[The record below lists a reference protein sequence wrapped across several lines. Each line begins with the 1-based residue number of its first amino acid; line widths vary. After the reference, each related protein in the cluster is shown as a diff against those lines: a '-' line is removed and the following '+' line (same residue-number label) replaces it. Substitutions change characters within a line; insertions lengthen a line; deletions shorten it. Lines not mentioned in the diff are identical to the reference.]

1 MSLKDALLPEF
12 DQETAST
19 RRVLERIPEHGLSW
33 KPHAK
38 SMSFGN
44 LAGHVAE
51 LPSWVVP
58 TLTQESLDLNPP
70 GGPAYKTPDFDTR
83 QEILDLFDR
92 NVAQARAALAQTS
105 DEAFLVPWTLLSDGQ
120 AFFTMPRAAVMRGF
134 VMNHLIHHRAQLTVY
149 LRLNDIPVPSV
160 YGPSADEPV

>member
-12 DQETAST
+12 DQEMAST
-19 RRVLERIPEHGLSW
+19 RRVLERIPERGLSW

-38 SMSFGN
+38 SMSFGQ
-44 LAGHVAE
+44 LAAHVAE
-51 LPSWVVP
+51 VPGWTAP
-58 TLTQESLDLNPP
+58 TLLREELDLNPP
-70 GGPAYKTPDFDTR
+70 GGPAYKTPEYDTR
-83 QEILDLFDR
+83 QEILDLFDK
-92 NVAQARAALAQTS
+92 NAAEARAAISQTG
-105 DEAFLVPWTLLSDGQ
+105 DEEFLVPWTLLNGGQ

-134 VMNHLIHHRAQLTVY
+134 VMNHLVHHRAQLTVY